1 MKRNKIIKRESG
13 MNSSERYS
21 LLKSIQITLKMTKF
35 SFDLIKIRIKG
46 NARKMFL
53 FHLTIKVQVAY
64 P

>member
-1 MKRNKIIKRESG
+1 